1 MWWKYFCGWNC
12 RKYDNVRYIT
22 CKSLYKDTKDKS
34 TKEIT
39 RKTNIPKKKLK
50 NTKDKIAKDKFQSNE
65 RSKYKNIRQA
75 AGGYLKNFQLQVYL
89 KCQ

>member
-1 MWWKYFCGWNC
+1 MWWKYLCRWNC

-39 RKTNIPKKKLK
+39 QKKKEKSK
-50 NTKDKIAKDKFQSNE
+50 NTKDKIAKDKFQE
-65 RSKYKNIRQA
+65 TKEVLKMQLGKYQTSA
-75 AGGYLKNFQLQVYL
+75 AIMFIKEV
-89 KCQ
+89 

>member
-1 MWWKYFCGWNC
+1 MWWKYLCRWNC

-39 RKTNIPKKKLK
+39 QKKKIK
-50 NTKDKIAKDKFQSNE
+50 IQKTKIAKDKFQE
-65 RSKYKNIRQA
+65 TKEVLKNA
-75 AGGYLKNFQLQVYL
+75 AGEISNFGCNNCL
-89 KCQ
+89 